1 MEYLLSSP
9 LKLNLTLR
17 ITGQKENG
25 LHELQSIFFRVGGPE
40 FLLIR
45 TPSPTAKDRIM
56 VYNCVIKNENIIDKA
71 LKRLRKAN
79 LASQSVEI
87 ELYKAIPPG
96 TGLGA
101 GSGNAAALI
110 EWAKRTFGGPEVF
123 GFEKEIGADVPF
135 LCGSAP
141 IARVGGMGER
151 LEPIPGTFR
160 LSGLVLIPC
169 WRSETAQAYREI
181 DRKAAGCW
189 TPEEKAIDESERV
202 LSLLASG
209 QKAGLLPNDF
219 LDVLLERHSEYYEI
233 FGLAEKAGA
242 LAWGL
247 SGSGSAAFA
256 LFPPDADCAG
266 CGEMLAHA
274 AGVERIIFWE

>member
-17 ITGQKENG
+17 ITGRKENG
-25 LHELQSIFFRVGGPE
+25 LHELQSVFFRIEGPE
-40 FLLIR
+40 TLLVR
-45 TPSPTAKDRIM
+45 TPSPAARDRIA

-71 LKRLRKAN
+71 LKLLRKAN
-79 LASQSVEI
+79 LARQPVEI

-101 GSGNAAALI
+101 GSGNAAALV
-110 EWAKRTFGGPEVF
+110 EWARRTFGGPKMF

-135 LCGSAP
+135 LCSSID
-141 IARVGGMGER
+141 IARVGGVGEK
-151 LEPIPGTFR
+151 LDPIPGTFR
-160 LSGLVLIPC
+160 FSGLVLIPA
-169 WRSETAQAYREI
+169 WRSDTGKAYLEI
-181 DRKAAGCW
+181 DRKAAGRW
-189 TPEEKAIDESERV
+189 MPEEKAIEESETV

-209 QKAGLLPNDF
+209 RKAGLLPNDF
-219 LDVLLERHSEYYEI
+219 LGVLLERHNEYDE
-233 FGLAEKAGA
+233 FFSLVEKAGA

-256 LFPPDADCAG
+256 LFPHKADCRG
-266 CGEMLAHA
+266 CGTMLAQA
-274 AGVERIIFWE
+274 KGIERIFYWE